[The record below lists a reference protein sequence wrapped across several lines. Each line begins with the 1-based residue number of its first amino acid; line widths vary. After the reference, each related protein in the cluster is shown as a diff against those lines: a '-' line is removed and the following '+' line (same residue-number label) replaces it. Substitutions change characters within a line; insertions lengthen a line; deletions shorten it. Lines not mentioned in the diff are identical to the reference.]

1 MTIDKT
7 DDETPINV
15 ERFVEAQNQIWPQ
28 PLNEILNGRKRSHWT
43 WFVLPQIR
51 GLGRSRFAI
60 NYSIKDLDEAKAYL
74 AHPVLGPRLVEINEA
89 MMGLE
94 GVTAERV
101 LGGIDALKLQSCA
114 TLFEA
119 AGGDD
124 VFARVLAKYFLNQRC
139 PQTLGYLKES
149 AVMEDPSETA

>member
-1 MTIDKT
+1 MHESRSGK
-7 DDETPINV
+7 
-15 ERFVEAQNQIWPQ
+15 
-28 PLNEILNGRKRSHWT
+28 KRSHWT

-60 NYSIKDLDEAKAYL
+60 TYSIEDLDEAKAYL
-74 AHPVLGPRLVEINEA
+74 AHPVLCPRLVEINEA
-89 MMGLE
+89 VMGFE
-94 GVTAERV
+94 GVSAERV

-124 VFARVLAKYFLNQRC
+124 VFARVLAKYFIDQRC
-139 PQTLGYLKES
+139 PQTLGYLKEP
-149 AVMEDPSETA
+149 AVMEDLSGTT

>member
-7 DDETPINV
+7 NEETAMDV
-15 ERFVEAQNQIWPQ
+15 ERFVDAQNQIWPQ
-28 PLNEILNGRKRSHWT
+28 PVNEIRGGKKRSHWT

-60 NYSIKDLDEAKAYL
+60 HYSIRDLEEARAYL

-94 GVTAERV
+94 GISAERA

-139 PQTLGYLKES
+139 PQTLGYLKEP
-149 AVMEDPSETA
+149 AVIEDPPATA